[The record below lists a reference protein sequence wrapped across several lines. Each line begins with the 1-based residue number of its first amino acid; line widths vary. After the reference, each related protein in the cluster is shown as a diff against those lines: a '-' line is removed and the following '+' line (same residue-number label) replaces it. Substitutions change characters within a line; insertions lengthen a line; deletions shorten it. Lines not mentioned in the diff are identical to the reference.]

1 MVSRNTPA
9 YIATS
14 IEDIIR
20 KGDIVRNGEI
30 VRKGKSICI
39 WGNTVHDDFLRKN
52 YPTFSKSDKVVRKR
66 GLFSVMEGLKNDDCD
81 VAVTGKTY
89 FDTSKNN
96 EYLNKDCT
104 FTWVGEYV
112 QSIPA
117 GMATAIDTG
126 TYCTSLISY
135 VLDLHMNE
143 MKIEGGS
150 GGKSVYEKIM
160 DSYSMKRENVTD
172 HEMCNKP
179 ESEINQINTV
189 FEDDSTSLSM
199 KDTGG
204 IFLFHAI
211 ASIASVCLALGQY
224 ILNRRNG
231 NIEQQG
237 LVGVASRQGGQSIWA
252 PRDSRASLDR
262 CCTAGTLLTHVD
274 AARQENMISSASDSE
289 ENRQR
294 DKEGALPSKINQD
307 PKPRQTLENNSLDE
321 DEDDSLLSFDDFDMP
336 DRKD

>member
-1 MVSRNTPA
+1 M
-9 YIATS
+9 
-14 IEDIIR
+14 ED
-20 KGDIVRNGEI
+20 I

-39 WGNTVHDDFLRKN
+39 WGDAVHDDFLRKN

-150 GGKSVYEKIM
+150 GEESAYEKIM
-160 DSYSMKRENVTD
+160 DSFSMNKENTTEV
-172 HEMCNKP
+172 CNVPGSKMRNSNDLLGG
-179 ESEINQINTV
+179 ESVSFGIADI
-189 FEDDSTSLSM
+189 
-199 KDTGG
+199 GG
-204 IFLFHAI
+204 ISLVHAI
-211 ASIASVCLALGQY
+211 ASIISVSMAVGQYLLKRRKGNTGNKALGD
-224 ILNRRNG
+224 I
-231 NIEQQG
+231 
-237 LVGVASRQGGQSIWA
+237 ASRRSMWA
-252 PRDSRASLDR
+252 PGNEALVDIASQRSIL
-262 CCTAGTLLTHVD
+262 
-274 AARQENMISSASDSE
+274 RQSMWSPLKQHQDPENGFDNSDPMRKNSSDFEGLQEIMSSASDSE
-289 ENRQR
+289 ECRQY
-294 DKEGALPSKINQD
+294 DTKEGALLFKLEEVPKI
-307 PKPRQTLENNSLDE
+307 
-321 DEDDSLLSFDDFDMP
+321 
-336 DRKD
+336 